1 MGVNIS
7 LCLTKRSIV
16 KLVGPA
22 GISVEVETIGGNY
35 KCKIDVLYTYSIITP
50 CNWFFTQTLDTSVF
64 RRGNVNQTC

>member
-50 CNWFFTQTLDTSVF
+50 CN
-64 RRGNVNQTC
+64 